1 MLARFLRPARALT
14 RQLGYDLLPL
24 VMFVF
29 PITLPLFWFV
39 VQMAAGGTR

>member
-1 MLARFLRPARALT
+1 MLASLLRPARALA

-29 PITLPLFWFV
+29 PVVLPV
-39 VQMAAGGTR
+39 VWLLVKLAAGNTP